1 MNVRR
6 RWLLAGAIV
15 VAGACMSLAIACSSD
30 SNDNNKNTPQA
41 TKMNE
46 TPSETMADETPNE
59 TEMAGET
66 PGETM
71 APGEV
76 HISAT
81 EYKLAGVEGAAIDS
95 APAGHITFEV
105 HNDGTIQHSFY
116 VVKTD
121 LDQASLPLD
130 GTKVDENA
138 TGVDFVDEIDDFD
151 AGTIKTLSV
160 DLEAGH
166 YVLICNIAGH
176 YTQGMHAA
184 FDVM

>member
-1 MNVRR
+1 MNVGK
-6 RWLLAGAIV
+6 RWLLAAAIAVGGAS
-15 VAGACMSLAIACSSD
+15 MSLAIACSS
-30 SNDNNKNTPQA
+30 NDNNNDNNTPAA
-41 TKMNE
+41 TEMNE
-46 TPSETMADETPNE
+46 TPSETMAETPNE

-76 HISAT
+76 HISET
-81 EYKLAGVEGAAIDS
+81 EYALAGVEGAAIDS

-116 VVKTD
+116 VIKTD
-121 LDQASLPLD
+121 LDEGALPLD

-138 TGVDFVDEIDDFD
+138 TGVEFIEEIEDFD
-151 AGTIKTLSV
+151 AGTIKTLPV

>member
-1 MNVRR
+1 MNVGR
-6 RWLLAGAIV
+6 RWLLTAAIV
-15 VAGACMSLAIACSSD
+15 VVGASMSLAIACGSD
-30 SNDNNKNTPQA
+30 NNDNNNKTPAA
-41 TKMNE
+41 TQLNE

-59 TEMAGET
+59 TAMAGET

-81 EYKLAGVEGAAIDS
+81 QYTFTGVEGAAIDS
-95 APAGHITFEV
+95 APAGNITFEV

-160 DLEAGH
+160 DLDAGH